1 MNAYLKRCLPD
12 ILVVVV
18 FALISFVYF
27 MPADLDGRILYR
39 EDSQAGRG
47 AGMEINHY
55 RNKTGETTRWTNS
68 IFSGMPTYQMA
79 PSYKSDNVLD
89 QTMRL
94 YHLWLPDNVWY
105 VFRLSCGL
113 LYLTEGF

>member
-1 MNAYLKRCLPD
+1 MKTYLKRYLPE

-27 MPADLDGRILYR
+27 MPADMDGRILYR

-55 RNKTGETTRWTNS
+55 RDRTGKTTRWTNS
-68 IFSGMPTYQMA
+68 IFGGMPTYQMA
-79 PSYKSDNVLD
+79 PSYKSD
-89 QTMRL
+89 
-94 YHLWLPDNVWY
+94 
-105 VFRLSCGL
+105 GL
-113 LYLTEGF
+113 RISVTHQSRNLLRSRNFFNTSFDGYENNIIL